1 GVVVPMVNT
10 RQEAEQ
16 AVRAARYYPDG
27 NRSVGGGRHALSW
40 DSSGAEYFANAND
53 QVLVV
58 LQIEHIEGVENADAI
73 LSVPGIDACFI
84 GPNDLAASMG
94 LGLGVPLESDNPEL
108 VAAIMKIRDT
118 CKKHGVATG
127 IHTSG
132 ADGVNFRIG
141 QGFQFCAMASELKYM
156 LGYLKEDL
164 DRIDWS
170 ASARFQAL
178 ETEALEAGTTV
189 RY

>member
-1 GVVVPMVNT
+1 
-10 RQEAEQ
+10 
-16 AVRAARYYPDG
+16 
-27 NRSVGGGRHALSW
+27 
-40 DSSGAEYFANAND
+40 
-53 QVLVV
+53 
-58 LQIEHIEGVENADAI
+58 
-73 LSVPGIDACFI
+73 
-84 GPNDLAASMG
+84 
-94 LGLGVPLESDNPEL
+94 
-108 VAAIMKIRDT
+108 
-118 CKKHGVATG
+118 VATG